1 MQHTNGLEDARNYEA
16 KYGGRIGPENRPVFH
31 VSPYTGWAN
40 DPNGFSVYKG
50 EYHLF
55 YQYYPYET
63 VWGPMHWGHVKS
75 ADLIKWEY
83 LPCALAPDSDFD
95 RAGCWSGGAVETQ
108 DGEQMLIY
116 TGRMYRTGSEGQ
128 EEIVQVQCMATGDG
142 TDYRKYEGN
151 PVLDAGGLP
160 EGMSPYD
167 FRDPKIWR
175 DEEEDCCYMLVSSRG
190 PDGSGCLLLY
200 RSGSGREWTFVTVL
214 ESCNRE
220 YGSMW
225 ECPDFFTEEGVTD
238 KPDMPDM
245 PYMPDMLPAAILV
258 SPQEM
263 ELAGEFQ
270 NRHGN
275 IVLTGRYD
283 RRNHHFIRETVH
295 AVDDGYDFYA
305 AQTLL
310 APDGRRIMIAWMQG
324 WENARVRQNDNLWF
338 GMMTL
343 PREVSI
349 RRGRLFQQPVRELEK
364 YRTCPVRKEGIMVSG
379 SISLEGIRGRCLD
392 MTVRVRQKEDG
403 DCRSFSVCIAAD
415 QAHGSTLRYDFA
427 EGLLTF
433 DRSRSGYV
441 DDAMAP
447 RRIFLEDHP
456 SCLELRF
463 ILDRYSAE
471 IFVNGGEHVITS
483 VIPTP
488 LTAGDILF
496 GAEGKAVLDIEKYE
510 IRIS

>member
-1 MQHTNGLEDARNYEA
+1 MQQTNRLEEARNYES
-16 KYGGRIGPENRPVFH
+16 KYGGRIRPENRPAFH
-31 VSPYTGWAN
+31 MSPHMGWAN
-40 DPNGFSVYKG
+40 DPNGFSVYRG

-75 ADLIKWEY
+75 ADLVKWEY
-83 LPCALAPDSDFD
+83 LPCAMAPDRDFD
-95 RAGCWSGGAVETQ
+95 RAGCWSGSAIETP
-108 DGEQMLIY
+108 DREHMLIY
-116 TGRMYRTGSEGQ
+116 TGRMYRTGAEEQ
-128 EEIVQVQCMATGDG
+128 EEIVQVQCMAMGDG
-142 TDYRKYEGN
+142 KDYRKYDGN

-160 EGMSPYD
+160 EGMSAYD
-167 FRDPKIWR
+167 FRDPKIWK
-175 DEEEDCCYMLVSSRG
+175 DEEENCIYMLVASRG
-190 PDGSGCLLLY
+190 SDGSGCLLLY
-200 RSGSGREWTFVTVL
+200 RSDSGLEWTFVTVL
-214 ESCNRE
+214 EACNGV
-220 YGSMW
+220 YGRMW
-225 ECPDFFTEEGVTD
+225 ECPDFFTEDGES
-238 KPDMPDM
+238 DMPA
-245 PYMPDMLPAAILV
+245 AAILV

-263 ELAGEFQ
+263 ELTGEFQ

-275 IVLTGRYD
+275 LVLTGRYD
-283 RRNHHFIRETVH
+283 RENHRFIRETVH

-349 RRGRLFQQPVRELEK
+349 RRGRLFQQPVRELER
-364 YRTCPVRKEGIMVSG
+364 YRTCPVRKEGITVSG
-379 SISLEGIRGRCLD
+379 SISLADIQGRCLD
-392 MTVRVRQKEDG
+392 MTVRVRQKEEG
-403 DCRSFSVCIAAD
+403 DCRSFAIRFAAD
-415 QAHGSTLRYDFA
+415 GDHDSCLCYDFM

-433 DRSRSGYV
+433 DRSRSGYA

-447 RRIFLEDHP
+447 RKVLLEERP
-456 SCLELRF
+456 ASLELRF

-471 IFVNGGEHVITS
+471 IFINGGEHVITS

-488 LTAGDILF
+488 LTAEDILF
-496 GAEGKAVLDIEKYE
+496 EADGKAVMDIEKYE

>member
-1 MQHTNGLEDARNYEA
+1 
-16 KYGGRIGPENRPVFH
+16 
-31 VSPYTGWAN
+31 
-40 DPNGFSVYKG
+40 
-50 EYHLF
+50 
-55 YQYYPYET
+55 
-63 VWGPMHWGHVKS
+63 
-75 ADLIKWEY
+75 
-83 LPCALAPDSDFD
+83 
-95 RAGCWSGGAVETQ
+95 
-108 DGEQMLIY
+108 
-116 TGRMYRTGSEGQ
+116 
-128 EEIVQVQCMATGDG
+128 
-142 TDYRKYEGN
+142 
-151 PVLDAGGLP
+151 
-160 EGMSPYD
+160 
-167 FRDPKIWR
+167 
-175 DEEEDCCYMLVSSRG
+175 
-190 PDGSGCLLLY
+190 
-200 RSGSGREWTFVTVL
+200 
-214 ESCNRE
+214 
-220 YGSMW
+220 
-225 ECPDFFTEEGVTD
+225 
-238 KPDMPDM
+238 M

-379 SISLEGIRGRCLD
+379 SMSLEGIRGRCLD